1 VAKRNPGRRG
11 RSRKRRSASQASTQ
25 RSDSDPS
32 TTQLVPPS
40 APAAA
45 RRAASGGRRAAGGE
59 RQAASGGQR
68 AASALGDL
76 KAAGDRPQAP
86 WHPLPLSELLI
97 LIGSIGAVVA
107 YVRGIESNGALLGAG
122 IGAVVIGTIE
132 VTLREHLSGF
142 RSHTWML
149 SVLPAIV
156 FHSAV
161 VLLVLALANRAPGW
175 LSLALLPIDVGLV
188 VACFK
193 LLRARYVDA
202 RRERTFAG
210 LR

>member
-11 RSRKRRSASQASTQ
+11 RSRKRRPTAPSPRDSAQE
-25 RSDSDPS
+25 
-32 TTQLVPPS
+32 L
-40 APAAA
+40 APAAPAA
-45 RRAASGGRRAAGGE
+45 RTS
-59 RQAASGGQR
+59 QR

-76 KAAGDRPQAP
+76 KAAGERPQAP
-86 WHPLPLSELLI
+86 WHPLPLSEILI
-97 LIGSIGAVVA
+97 LAGAIGAAVA
-107 YVRGIESNGALLGAG
+107 WLRGIESNGALLGAG

-142 RSHTWML
+142 RSHTLML

-156 FHSAV
+156 LHSAV
-161 VLLVLALANRAPGW
+161 VLVVLALANRAPSW
-175 LSLALLPIDVGLV
+175 LNLVLLPIDVALV
-188 VACFK
+188 VLAYK

-202 RRERTFAG
+202 RRERRFAG

>member
-11 RSRKRRSASQASTQ
+11 RSRKRRPSAQGA
-25 RSDSDPS
+25 REPA
-32 TTQLVPPS
+32 PRA
-40 APAAA
+40 APAA
-45 RRAASGGRRAAGGE
+45 RPS
-59 RQAASGGQR
+59 QR

-76 KAAGDRPQAP
+76 KAVGDRPRAP

-97 LIGSIGAVVA
+97 LVGAIGTVVA
-107 YVRGIESNGALLGAG
+107 WLRGIESNGALLGAG

-142 RSHTWML
+142 RSHTLML

-156 FHSAV
+156 LHSAV
-161 VLLVLALANRAPGW
+161 VLVVLAVANRAPSW
-175 LSLALLPIDVGLV
+175 LNIALLPIDVAIV
-188 VACFK
+188 VVCFK

>member
-11 RSRKRRSASQASTQ
+11 RSRKRR
-25 RSDSDPS
+25 PS
-32 TTQLVPPS
+32 GQGAREPAPRV
-40 APAAA
+40 APA
-45 RRAASGGRRAAGGE
+45 RPS
-59 RQAASGGQR
+59 QR

-76 KAAGDRPQAP
+76 KAVGDRPRAP

-97 LIGSIGAVVA
+97 LVGAIGTVVA
-107 YVRGIESNGALLGAG
+107 WLRGIESNGALLGAG

-142 RSHTWML
+142 RSHTLML

-156 FHSAV
+156 LHSAV
-161 VLLVLALANRAPGW
+161 VLVVLAVANRAPSW
-175 LSLALLPIDVGLV
+175 LNIALLPIDVAIV
-188 VACFK
+188 VVCFK